1 MRRTGACVMSATDA
15 KRNMESRKKGGKG
28 ERKGEKREGDGERGS
43 ECSFDQFRRLLH
55 PRENISFLSFHDK
68 KENLPYFQFNIFRG
82 EKSSIGKKV
91 IFSFHSFS

>member
-1 MRRTGACVMSATDA
+1 MRRTGACVMPSDRCETEHGEQ
-15 KRNMESRKKGGKG
+15 KERRKGRKKRG
-28 ERKGEKREGDGERGS
+28 KREGDGERGS